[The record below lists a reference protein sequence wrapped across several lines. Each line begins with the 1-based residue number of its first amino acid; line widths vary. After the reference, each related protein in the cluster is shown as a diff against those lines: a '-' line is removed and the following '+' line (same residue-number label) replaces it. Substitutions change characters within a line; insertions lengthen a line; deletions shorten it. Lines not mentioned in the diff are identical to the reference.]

1 MAQWFRSLAAQA
13 WEAEIE
19 SQCHVKVCLEFS
31 RYQHS
36 QKFQG
41 ETLLQRE
48 KAERKREGGG
58 KERGGHLVYL
68 SCICVHKPAWTL
80 VHTLHIHLTNIHTH
94 ALICM
99 QT

>member
-19 SQCHVKVCLEFS
+19 SQRHVKVCLEFS

-36 QKFQG
+36 QNVQG

-48 KAERKREGGG
+48 KAERNREGGRKG
-58 KERGGHLVYL
+58 EKRIPGVPLLHL
-68 SCICVHKPAWTL
+68 CT
-80 VHTLHIHLTNIHTH
+80 
-94 ALICM
+94 
-99 QT
+99 